1 MNPTYFIQS
10 ISIFGYLEDELLLT
24 SKTTFSTNL
33 VNAIIW
39 DSNTWK
45 SLFLLFLLIGSFP
58 TSSRNLN
65 KFVKQYFIDSQE
77 QRTYFDNIRIEVVFF
92 LNWEKSILITE
103 ISVQWVKYIW
113 NNCEYGTKKG
123 KEQQAPEFLI
133 EELSSLF
140 HFYDNPFSLDA
151 LPKEI
156 KVKNIVKLQLKD
168 LLFSFRFLEKY
179 NYGNIFLP
187 RKIYGNISINT
198 EYRTFFSTYL
208 YLLLPWISYIL
219 GKLYGN
225 LEKKEKAKILDKSKD
240 NLSEIISNY
249 LSKKKVEKEKKKRQE
264 ASLFTEEEIYKN
276 EVKSV
281 VQMQIEADA
290 IVDKLS
296 ILGINLSK
304 IEQYLAFTGSKI
316 NLTDYQKG
324 YWLDRKNE
332 LKSLIDRYSNELRE
346 KKNSIEKLKRDN
358 NKSLLKTG
366 FYSGVL
372 DFVDKEVVTESLV
385 SSLWEEIGINID
397 CWITYI
403 EWEINEDISNLR
415 TLLSQ
420 DNPDFQKFKDFY
432 NNEIK
437 NIGLHALEKELQTEN
452 FSIEKNLIG
461 PKLKVDNG
469 LNIFVNLIM
478 IKYLYLCLKKNT
490 RFFLPPLVIDNTF
503 ADLNSWDGIYKKAI
517 FNYLKWFIQEGIQVI
532 ITIWDDYRDLKNEIQ
547 GSVLEIS
554 PLFRKQ

>member
-1 MNPTYFIQS
+1 MNPTYFIKS
-10 ISIFGYLEDELLLT
+10 ISIFGYLEGKLLLN

-45 SLFLLFLLIGSFP
+45 SLFLLFLFIGSFP
-58 TSSRNLN
+58 FSSISLN
-65 KFVKQYFIDSQE
+65 NFIK
-77 QRTYFDNIRIEVVFF
+77 TYFTLTKEKESNFDNVRVEVRFL
-92 LNWEKSILITE
+92 LNWEESLLITE
-103 ISVQWVKYIW
+103 ISVEWVKYIW
-113 NNCEYGTKKG
+113 NNCEYGKKVWENLS
-123 KEQQAPEFLI
+123 KTEILMDEF
-133 EELSSLF
+133 SNLF
-140 HFYDNPFSLDA
+140 HFYDSLFSLA
-151 LPKEI
+151 TLPKEI
-156 KVKNIVKLQLKD
+156 KAKNIVKLQLKD
-168 LLFSFRFLEKY
+168 LFFSFRFLNKY

-187 RKIYGNISINT
+187 RNIYGNISIT
-198 EYRTFFSTYL
+198 ATHRTFFPIYL
-208 YLLLPWISYIL
+208 YLLLPWVSYVL
-219 GKLYGN
+219 SNLYGN
-225 LEKKEKAKILDKSKD
+225 LEKKEKVKTLDKSKD
-240 NLSEIISNY
+240 NLNRIISNY
-249 LSKKKVEKEKKKRQE
+249 LSKKREEKEIKKRQE

-276 EVKSV
+276 EVKSI
-281 VQMQIEADA
+281 VQIQIEVDA
-290 IVDKLS
+290 IIDKLS
-296 ILGINLSK
+296 ILEINLLK

-316 NLTDYQKG
+316 NLTVYQKG

-372 DFVDKEVVTESLV
+372 DFVDKEVVTEWLV

-403 EWEINEDISNLR
+403 EWEINQDVAKLWA
-415 TLLSQ
+415 LLSQ

-432 NNEIK
+432 NDEIK
-437 NIGLHALEKELQTEN
+437 NVGLGVLEKELQAEK
-452 FSIEKNLIG
+452 FSIEKDLIG
-461 PKLKVDNG
+461 PKLNVDNG

-532 ITIWDDYRDLKNEIQ
+532 ITIWDDYKDLKSEIEWCI
-547 GSVLEIS
+547 LKIS
-554 PLFRKQ
+554 PLFEQ